1 MCLNSFSQNSR
12 KSWFYVVPVIIL
24 SLAYNIPKFL
34 ETTIRDVEVPIVD
47 ENGMPKNNETIT
59 ISVLDSTPLRTNQS
73 YVEYYII
80 GAGLTVTV
88 VFPVLLMLFVNLRII
103 AKIVKKSRYVW
114 IIQQLS
120 FHT

>member
-1 MCLNSFSQNSR
+1 MCLNSFSQISR

-47 ENGMPKNNETIT
+47 ENGMPKNNETLT

-88 VFPVLLMLFVNLRII
+88 VFPVLSMLFVNLRII
-103 AKIVKKSRYVW
+103 SKIIKKSRY
-114 IIQQLS
+114 
-120 FHT
+120 